1 METEKIIVEHIPTT
15 LVQQETKLKNLS
27 QFWKSYQIMSKAGFW
42 KEYQQF
48 DSILLIVVMIDNEK
62 LPKGTWQDFV

>member
-1 METEKIIVEHIPTT
+1 
-15 LVQQETKLKNLS
+15 
-27 QFWKSYQIMSKAGFW
+27 MSKAGFW
-42 KEYQQF
+42 KEYQTF